1 MLKTD
6 INDHGRSKTVK
17 NVEKTLAKNA
27 GGNGTKQKEIL
38 NKIATII
45 LFYLKIISLII
56 AKILIILV
64 FVFLTQKLNYKQKK
78 CEHSKCSRGHF
89 L

>member
-1 MLKTD
+1 
-6 INDHGRSKTVK
+6 VK

-38 NKIATII
+38 YKIATII
-45 LFYLKIISLII
+45 LFYLN

-64 FVFLTQKLNYKQKK
+64 FVFLSQKLNYRQRK